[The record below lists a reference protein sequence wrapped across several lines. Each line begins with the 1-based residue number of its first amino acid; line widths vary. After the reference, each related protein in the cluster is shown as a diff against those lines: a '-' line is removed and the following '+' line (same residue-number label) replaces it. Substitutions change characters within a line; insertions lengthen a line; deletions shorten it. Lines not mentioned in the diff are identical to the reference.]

1 MDKVVFEGGK
11 IYVNGEELRAVE
23 SINIFKKAS
32 NITEVTVKFDAKV
45 QGLDITDWEFCLS
58 PLW

>member
-45 QGLDITDWEFCLS
+45 QGLDITD
-58 PLW
+58 

>member
-1 MDKVVFEGGK
+1 MDEVVLEDGK
-11 IYVNGEELRAVE
+11 IYINGEELQAVE

-45 QGLDITDWEFCLS
+45 RGLDATD
-58 PLW
+58 